1 MLMTRKTQIQSSEPV
16 AIRDQS
22 LSLTE
27 GDITI
32 CDNTDILRVEQR
44 IYTVR
49 GVQVM
54 LDRDL
59 AVLYDIETAQLN
71 RQVKR
76 NIQRFPEDFMFQLTK
91 EEGDFLKCQN
101 GTSNTKGGD
110 RYLPYAFT
118 EQGVSMLSGLVRSE
132 MAIKA
137 NILIMR
143 AFVAM
148 RRYLVSNAQI
158 LHRLDR
164 LDRKQLENEQNFE
177 KVFAKFEE
185 NEPVRQGIFFD
196 GQTYDAYTFVSDRI
210 REAKSRIV
218 LIDNY
223 VDDTV
228 LTMLDKRTT
237 RVSATIYTMQI
248 SKAFQLDIDKHNAQY
263 PAIEVKVFKN
273 SHDRFLIIDDIIYH
287 FGASIKDLGKK
298 WFAVN
303 LMTEYSAEELLGR
316 L

>member
-1 MLMTRKTQIQSSEPV
+1 MAEKTQIQSSEPV
-16 AIRDQS
+16 
-22 LSLTE
+22 
-27 GDITI
+27 TI
-32 CDNTDILRVEQR
+32 CDPLTVPAAEVSTVVVENKIIVLRD
-44 IYTVR
+44 T
-49 GVQVM
+49 QVI

-59 AVLYDIETAQLN
+59 AVLYKVETAQLN

-91 EEGDFLKCQN
+91 EEAESLKCQN
-101 GTSNTKGGD
+101 GISNSKGGD

-118 EQGVSMLSGLVRSE
+118 EQGVSMLSGLLRSE
-132 MAIKA
+132 TAINA

-148 RRYLVSNAQI
+148 RRYLVANAQI

-196 GQTYDAYTFVSDRI
+196 GQTYDAYTFVADRI
-210 REAKSRIV
+210 REAKSKIV

-228 LTMLDKRTT
+228 LTMLDKRAAG
-237 RVSATIYTMQI
+237 VAATIYTMKI
-248 SKAFQLDIDKHNAQY
+248 SKALQLDIDKHNAQY
-263 PAIEVKVFKN
+263 PAIDVKVFKN
-273 SHDRFLIIDDIIYH
+273 SHDRFLIIDNSIYH

-298 WFAVN
+298 WFAVT
-303 LMTEYSAEELLGR
+303 LMTEYTADELLHR

>member
-1 MLMTRKTQIQSSEPV
+1 MLMAEKTQKQSSEPV
-16 AIRDQS
+16 TNCDQ
-22 LSLTE
+22 LTIPATE
-27 GDITI
+27 ASTAAVENKII
-32 CDNTDILRVEQR
+32 ALRE
-44 IYTVR
+44 T
-49 GVQVM
+49 QVI

-59 AVLYDIETAQLN
+59 AVLYNVKTAQLN

-76 NIQRFPEDFMFQLTK
+76 NKQRFPEDFMFQLTK
-91 EEGDFLKCQN
+91 EEAESLKCQN
-101 GTSNTKGGD
+101 GISNSKGGD

-118 EQGVSMLSGLVRSE
+118 EQGVSMLSGLLRSE
-132 MAIKA
+132 TAIKT

-148 RRYLVSNAQI
+148 RRYLVANAQI

-164 LDRKQLENEQNFE
+164 LDRKQQENEQNFE
-177 KVFAKFEE
+177 KIFAKFEE
-185 NEPVRQGIFFD
+185 NEPIRQGIFFD
-196 GQTYDAYTFVSDRI
+196 GQTYDAYTFVANCI
-210 REAKSRIV
+210 RKAKSRIV

-228 LTMLDKRTT
+228 LTMLDKRAAGVT
-237 RVSATIYTMQI
+237 ATIHTIQI

-263 PAIEVKVFKN
+263 RAIDVRVFKN
-273 SHDRFLIIDDIIYH
+273 SHDRFLIIDDSIYH

-298 WFAVN
+298 WFAVT
-303 LMTEYSAEELLGR
+303 LMTEYTANELLHR